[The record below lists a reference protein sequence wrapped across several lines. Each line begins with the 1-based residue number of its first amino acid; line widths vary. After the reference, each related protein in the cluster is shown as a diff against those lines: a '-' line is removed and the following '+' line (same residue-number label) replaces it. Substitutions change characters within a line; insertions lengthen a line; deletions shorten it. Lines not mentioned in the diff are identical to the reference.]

1 MFLQGGGE
9 NHLFISHTHLNYMK
23 RMRGSR
29 LPVGVVGVCER
40 LIPLGTYKCPNLY
53 CGYAGYAGYACSYRG
68 GGLGRGGD
76 TARGRKFYST
86 IYKIHTLTVMCG
98 SDFNYK
104 VIASH
109 FLS

>member
-1 MFLQGGGE
+1 MSKFVLRVCGVCGVCMFLQGGGE
-9 NHLFISHTHLNYMK
+9 NH
-23 RMRGSR
+23 
-29 LPVGVVGVCER
+29 
-40 LIPLGTYKCPNLY
+40 
-53 CGYAGYAGYACSYRG
+53 
-68 GGLGRGGD
+68 GGLCSGGD
-76 TARGRKFYST
+76 TARVRKFYST

>member
-9 NHLFISHTHLNYMK
+9 NH
-23 RMRGSR
+23 
-29 LPVGVVGVCER
+29 
-40 LIPLGTYKCPNLY
+40 
-53 CGYAGYAGYACSYRG
+53 
-68 GGLGRGGD
+68 GGLCSGGD
-76 TARGRKFYST
+76 TARVRKFYST

>member
-1 MFLQGGGE
+1 
-9 NHLFISHTHLNYMK
+9 
-23 RMRGSR
+23 MRGMR
-29 LPVGVVGVCER
+29 GMDVLTGW
-40 LIPLGTYKCPNLY
+40 
-53 CGYAGYAGYACSYRG
+53 G
-68 GGLGRGGD
+68 GGLCSGGD
-76 TARGRKFYST
+76 TARVRKFYST